1 MVDASLKKLL
11 PVYAIVFLRA
21 LSLSITVN
29 GPIMPLYVR
38 SLGLSVS
45 QWSFLATSLAV
56 GLISFE
62 AFWGSMSDRVNR
74 IRILIISMILM
85 SAVLPLYTLPSLL
98 PYFFVFQFLIGSFF
112 VMVGPTTR
120 AIIADWSP
128 DDQLG
133 FNMSLWSAC
142 FAIGG
147 ISGPVLG
154 GLIVRNYGYPAA
166 FYTSTAILM
175 LAAVMLIV
183 TGKDGEVKKSP
194 TGGLSELMANFRSIM
209 SDRLVR
215 TTFLT
220 AFLMFFGASAIRSF
234 IPIYASEL
242 YGMNEVSIGFMLT
255 AGTTLQML
263 GTPII
268 GRLSDRF
275 NAKRILSVLLAVSG
289 LIFLTYGYAKSPL
302 HLSVITALVTLTF
315 ASTSV
320 SLIILSKLADRDRLG
335 MTMGIYGSFED
346 LGLVVGPLVFGFVW
360 DYFGPRYLFPIS
372 AAALFLAILSVSSM
386 NIEN

>member
-1 MVDASLKKLL
+1 MDESLKKLL
-11 PVYAIVFLRA
+11 PVYALVFLRA
-21 LSLSITVN
+21 LSLSISVN

-38 SLGLSVS
+38 SLGVSVS

-62 AFWGSMSDRVNR
+62 AFWGSMSDRLNR
-74 IRILIISMILM
+74 IRILIISMVLM
-85 SAVLPLYTLPSLL
+85 SAVLPLYTFPSLL
-98 PYFFVFQFLIGSFF
+98 PYFFVFQFLMGSFF

-120 AIIADWSP
+120 ALIADWSP
-128 DDQLG
+128 VDQLG

-154 GLIVRNYGYPAA
+154 GLITRYYGYPAT
-166 FYTSTAILM
+166 FYTSTAILL
-175 LAAVMLIV
+175 LAAVMMII
-183 TGKDGEVKKSP
+183 TGRDGDSKKGS
-194 TGGLSELMANFRSIM
+194 TGGFSELVANFRSIM
-209 SDRLVR
+209 SDGRVR

-242 YGMNEVSIGFMLT
+242 YGMDEVSIGFMLT
-255 AGTTLQML
+255 VGTTLQML
-263 GTPII
+263 GTPVI
-268 GRLSDRF
+268 GRLSDRV
-275 NAKRILSVLLAVSG
+275 NAKWMLTVLLAASG
-289 LIFLTYGYAKSPL
+289 LMFLTYGFARSPL
-302 HLSVITALVTLTF
+302 QLSVITVLVTLTF

-320 SLIILSKLADRDRLG
+320 SLIMLSKLADRDKLG

-360 DYFGPRYLFPIS
+360 DSFGPEYLFPVS
-372 AAALFLAILSVSSM
+372 AVALFLAIISVLRVK
-386 NIEN
+386 IDD